1 MATAEIMPL
10 EIRGEDKSAA
20 AWRSLKGNVLEA
32 RSAVDSLSQ
41 GLRGLQTL
49 SAGSFSTLASSANMA
64 TRALTN
70 PFTAAAAAV
79 IAVGTAAYFADQKL
93 SSLGKTAYEV
103 GEAASTIDGLEKA
116 IKRTGGE
123 TENAASALKNMQKEV
138 EKAGRDKGDLHELF
152 KVNDSSLKDSQGNL
166 KSLNE
171 VYRQTAQFIQN
182 AASETDRLDIATR
195 AFGSDAAP
203 AMVKAIMDG
212 ADALDRLG
220 GNEGLDPLVAQARE
234 FDRMWKEIGGIINEV
249 GYSIRDKLLPAMEAF
264 YGYAR
269 LIAAALGSNAAK
281 QSNFLANTPGAQRM
295 WDTGSQREIDQFYKG
310 VFGDKNRTKVPGD
323 EDDEKDSFKKN
334 EFDRAV
340 NSITKHIAIMNADAA
355 AVGKTAGEM
364 EKLRTQA
371 QLEDAARQ
379 AGIPIIGKQA
389 EKFKELSEQARRAAD
404 ALAFRKLQNDI
415 GFERGQ
421 IGRSVDEQAVFS
433 RLRGAGIDADSEQ
446 GRFLAAE
453 LRLNDA
459 LRETKDLASS
469 ALKGF
474 ITDVMSGKSAMEALS
489 GVFDKFAA
497 KALDKGVDMLM
508 SGIFGGMSGGG
519 QGGFGIL
526 GKLFASANGNV
537 FQSGSIQAFAAGG
550 IVSRPTLF
558 PMANGAGLMGEAG
571 PEAIMP
577 LKRTGSGALG
587 VQIAGRD
594 SAPAAQPVVI
604 SFHNDFRGADKGA
617 VAGIAIELKKLK
629 ASFNEQVKAALIS
642 GRATAPGAWR

>member
-116 IKRTGGE
+116 IKRAGGE
-123 TENAASALKNMQKEV
+123 TENAANALKNMQKEV

-340 NSITKHIAIMNADAA
+340 NSITKHIAIMNAAGSGKMVSIRKVFHINLSLA
-355 AVGKTAGEM
+355 AVTGVAVRFDVKKATAVSAGTAITPVSCDTDDV
-364 EKLRTQA
+364 LP
-371 QLEDAARQ
+371 
-379 AGIPIIGKQA
+379 AGITVATGATVTEGVLLYPVTT
-389 EKFKELSEQARRAAD
+389 
-404 ALAFRKLQNDI
+404 QNDELTAANTAI
-415 GFERGQ
+415 ANYLMQFGNLALEG
-421 IGRSVDEQAVFS
+421 IEQQEY
-433 RLRGAGIDADSEQ
+433 RLRPGEGMTVKQ
-446 GRFLAAE
+446 
-453 LRLNDA
+453 
-459 LRETKDLASS
+459 
-469 ALKGF
+469 
-474 ITDVMSGKSAMEALS
+474 ITNTTVGS
-489 GVFDKFAA
+489 FAW
-497 KALDKGVDMLM
+497 LM
-508 SGIFGGMSGGG
+508 
-519 QGGFGIL
+519 
-526 GKLFASANGNV
+526 
-537 FQSGSIQAFAAGG
+537 AFT
-550 IVSRPTLF
+550 VEPT
-558 PMANGAGLMGEAG
+558 
-571 PEAIMP
+571 
-577 LKRTGSGALG
+577 
-587 VQIAGRD
+587 V
-594 SAPAAQPVVI
+594 
-604 SFHNDFRGADKGA
+604 
-617 VAGIAIELKKLK
+617 
-629 ASFNEQVKAALIS
+629 
-642 GRATAPGAWR
+642 